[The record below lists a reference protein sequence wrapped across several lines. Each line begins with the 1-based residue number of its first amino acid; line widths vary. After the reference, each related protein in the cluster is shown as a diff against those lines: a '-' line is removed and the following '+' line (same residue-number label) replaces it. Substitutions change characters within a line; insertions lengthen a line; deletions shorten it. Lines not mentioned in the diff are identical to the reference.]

1 MPQQAGGGRLT
12 QRQEEGTLAVTSQ
25 RKRQAEQTMRRR
37 TRVAGQV
44 PAAPRPARERVA
56 LQRAAVRPSLASAAD
71 ILALQRA
78 CGNRAVGR
86 LIQSKLVVGESGD
99 RYEREADRVAEQVVR
114 SPARLQAGEEGTTGV
129 QRKPL
134 AASITPLVQ
143 PSELAGRRPPGTSAR
158 RDDGAAEG
166 RLASRRGSGSPLPD
180 GVRAAMEPRFGADL
194 SEVRVH
200 TDGEAAQMARD
211 LGARAF
217 TSGQEIYFGAGR
229 YEPSSRAGKRLVAHE
244 LTHVVQQGGQAGK
257 GSRNGNKGHGDV
269 GQGVRAVA
277 DPAIQRKVTD
287 FTSWRKKT
295 GKLWWFTKIRAIGKK
310 LKKYHKIKSNKPNL
324 ALSVL
329 GQLYRAARDWV
340 TKFGDDRRVKETR
353 RDAVK
358 SLRDEAKKEFESK
371 LAGKGAWSLKLLE
384 RQESE
389 GATKEHSQWLEQK
402 VPRVARWKALEKTVK
417 VSETPVETFLGMPF
431 LAEKLKNHNQ
441 YFMLGHGTY
450 QEPTEEVGG
459 KAQHY
464 MGKPAREI
472 AEMIDRKVGRTLTL
486 PAVVLLAGCFLGCGE
501 VDDSFAHEVYKELQ
515 NKDQVYLVALKGEF
529 TVSKEG
535 FASVKGKIVRD
546 PTLKKDAYKRY
557 FEIKQQ
563 IKDLK
568 AGTGGTGNETQ
579 ISELEK
585 QSRAIMSQELGG
597 LEAPRDKDIVVV
609 PSDGKTEVKEEA

>member
-1 MPQQAGGGRLT
+1 
-12 QRQEEGTLAVTSQ
+12 
-25 RKRQAEQTMRRR
+25 
-37 TRVAGQV
+37 
-44 PAAPRPARERVA
+44 VA
-56 LQRAAVRPSLASAAD
+56 LQRAAARPGQASAAD

-78 CGNRAVGR
+78 FGNQAVSG
-86 LIQSKLVVGESGD
+86 LIQSKLVAGGAGD
-99 RYEREADRVAEQVVR
+99 RYEQEADGMAEQVVR
-114 SPARLQAGEEGTTGV
+114 STVRRQVGEERTTGV

-143 PSELAGRRPPGTSAR
+143 TSELGAGRTPGRSQE
-158 RDDGAAEG
+158 RDEGGVEG
-166 RLASRRGSGSPLPD
+166 RLANHRGGGSPLPD
-180 GVRAAMEPRFGADL
+180 GVRAAMEPRFGIDF
-194 SEVRVH
+194 SGVRVH
-200 TDGEAAQMARD
+200 TDGEAAQMARN

-217 TSGQEIYFGAGR
+217 ASGEEIYFGAGR

-244 LTHVVQQGGQAGK
+244 LTHVVQQSDQAGK
-257 GSRNGNKGHGDV
+257 GSRNGNGGRRDP
-269 GQGVRAVA
+269 GRGAPA
-277 DPAIQRKVTD
+277 AAGPAIQRKVTD
-287 FTSWRKKT
+287 FASWRRKT
-295 GKLWWFTKIRAIGKK
+295 GKQWWFTKIRAMGQK
-310 LKKYHKIKSNKPNL
+310 LIRYHRIKGSKPDL

-329 GQLYRAARDWV
+329 VQLYRAARDWV
-340 TKFGDDRRVKETR
+340 DKFGDDRRVKEKR

-371 LAGKGAWSLKLLE
+371 LAGKGAWNLKLLE

-389 GATKEHSQWLEQK
+389 SATEEHSQWLEQK
-402 VPRVARWKALEKTVK
+402 VPRMARWKALEKTVK

-472 AEMIDRKVGRTLTL
+472 AEMIDRKVDRTLTL

-501 VDDSFAHEVYKELQ
+501 ADDTFAHEVYKELQ
-515 NKDQVYLVALKGEF
+515 NKDQIYLVALKGEF

-546 PTLKKDAYKRY
+546 PTLKKEAYKRY
-557 FEIKQQ
+557 FEIKER
-563 IKDLK
+563 IKELK
-568 AGTGGTGNETQ
+568 AGTGGTGNEKQ
-579 ISELEK
+579 ISQLES
-585 QSRAIMSQELGG
+585 QRQTIMAGELGG
-597 LEAPRDKDIVVV
+597 LEAPRAKDIVVV
-609 PSDGKTEVKEEA
+609 PSDGKTEVKEEG

>member
-1 MPQQAGGGRLT
+1 MA
-12 QRQEEGTLAVTSQ
+12 SQ
-25 RKRQAEQTMRRR
+25 RKRQAKQTRHRGSR
-37 TRVAGQV
+37 PTRQG
-44 PAAPRPARERVA
+44 PAAPRPARERPT
-56 LQRAAVRPSLASAAD
+56 LQRAAARPSLASASD

-78 CGNRAVGR
+78 YGNRAVGR

-99 RYEREADRVAEQVVR
+99 HYEQEADRVAEQVVR
-114 SPARLQAGEEGTTGV
+114 SPARRQAGEEGTTRAE
-129 QRKPL
+129 RKPR

-158 RDDGAAEG
+158 RDDGRAEG

-180 GVRAAMEPRFGADL
+180 GLRAAMEPRFGADF

-200 TDGEAAQMARD
+200 TDDEAAQMARD

-217 TSGQEIYFGAGR
+217 TYGQDIYLGAGR
-229 YEPSSRAGKRLVAHE
+229 YAPGSRAGKRLMAHE
-244 LTHVVQQGGQAGK
+244 LTHVVQQSGQAGER
-257 GSRNGNKGHGDV
+257 SWNGNKGHRDAGR
-269 GQGVRAVA
+269 GPATMA
-277 DPAIQRKVTD
+277 NPAIQRKVTD
-287 FTSWRKKT
+287 FASWRKKT

-310 LKKYHKIKSNKPNL
+310 LKRYHKIKTSKPNL

-329 GQLYRAARDWV
+329 GQLYRDARDWV
-340 TKFGDDRRVKETR
+340 TKYGNSRRVKKAK
-353 RDAVK
+353 RDAVQ

-371 LAGKGAWSLKLLE
+371 IAGKGAWNLKLLE

-402 VPRVARWKALEKTVK
+402 VPRMARWQALEKTVK

-431 LAEKLKNHNQ
+431 LAPKLKTHNQ

-450 QEPTEEVGG
+450 QEPPEEVGG
-459 KAQHY
+459 KVQHY

-486 PAVVLLAGCFLGCGE
+486 PAVILLAGCFLGCGE
-501 VDDSFAHEVYKELQ
+501 VDDTFAHEVYKELQ
-515 NKDQVYLVALKGEF
+515 NKDQIYLVALKGEF

-546 PTLKKDAYKRY
+546 PTLKKEAYKRY

-568 AGTGGTGNETQ
+568 AGTGNEKQ
-579 ISELEK
+579 ISQLEG
-585 QSRAIMSQELGG
+585 QQRVIMEHELGG

-609 PSDGKTEVKEEA
+609 PSDGKTEVKEEG